1 MSVSTRKI
9 KVISL
14 NTPFAIRQVTEC
26 FALFPL
32 IGYELKV
39 VESQQLYASK
49 ISNSDLIPSIH
60 DLFGAVIDRISD
72 IAIVPAKDLPYPLP
86 SELEVIALLDSEES
100 DELVLNKDFI
110 YVEKLDEESEPLE
123 GNRAVVAL
131 KEMPE
136 LKDIFESRDIRRHF
150 GKVTLVGFGP
160 GNSDL
165 LTLGGDKALSNA
177 DIIFHD
183 DLLDQS
189 FPEKYIAEKFYVGK
203 RKDCHSFR
211 QDRINRLL
219 FNAAKVGKSV
229 VRLKGG
235 DPMVFAHGGE
245 ELEYLHRNFVEA
257 TVIPGVSA
265 GIAVAAYTKIPLTHR
280 GISSSVAFVSGHS
293 ESVQIPKTDT
303 LVCFMGGFNVR
314 MIAQKAIKEGKRPDT
329 PVMLVHNISLPDQQ
343 EFFSTL
349 EELAISDE
357 KYPTPIIIVIGKV
370 VSLRNNSEIEVLK
383 PIFLVTGTSAEK
395 YNNLGTVIHQPLI
408 EVNRIKPYPELE
420 NYFRNLDQ
428 FEWIFFTSR
437 YTVQFFFEF
446 LNHYGRDSRSL
457 AHLKIASMGEITTQ
471 SLKKHGI
478 MPDLQP
484 ADESSEGLIKHLEL
498 KRVRAARVLIPRS
511 NLGLPVLPENLNR
524 LGWEVTRPV
533 FYENKYP
540 DNLKKL
546 DLSKVQTIVFPA
558 PSCVTN
564 FVRLYG
570 ELPDDKKYIFRGKET
585 QKRFSELNSYFQHFK
600 LNL

>member
-1 MSVSTRKI
+1 MSGSKMKFKVVSP
-9 KVISL
+9 
-14 NTPFAIRQVTEC
+14 NNPFAIRQVAEC
-26 FALFPL
+26 FALFPV
-32 IGYELKV
+32 IEYELKV
-39 VESQQLYASK
+39 VESQRPDLSE
-49 ISNSDLIPSIH
+49 ICNSDLSTLTQK
-60 DLFGAVIDRISD
+60 LFGSALDRLSD
-72 IAIVPAKDLPYPLP
+72 IAIIPATDLPYPLP
-86 SELEVIALLDSEES
+86 SELEVLALFDSEES
-100 DELVLNKDFI
+100 RELVLNPGFI
-110 YVEKLDEESEPLE
+110 YMEQLDCQNEPLE
-123 GNRAVVAL
+123 GNLAVLAL
-131 KEMPE
+131 KERPE
-136 LKDIFESRDIRRHF
+136 LKHVFESKDIRRHF

-165 LTLGGDKALSNA
+165 LTLGGDKALANA
-177 DIIFHD
+177 NIIFHD

-189 FPEKYIAEKFYVGK
+189 FPEKYKAEKFYVGK

-219 FNAAKVGKSV
+219 FNAAKAGKCV

-245 ELEYLHRNFVEA
+245 ELEYLHRNFVEVN
-257 TVIPGVSA
+257 VIPGVSA

-280 GISSSVAFVSGHS
+280 GISSSVAFMSGHS

-303 LVCFMGGFNVR
+303 VVCFMGGFNVR

-349 EELAISDE
+349 EDLSKSNE
-357 KYPTPIIIVIGKV
+357 KFPTPIIIVIGKV
-370 VSLRNNSEIEVLK
+370 VSLRNNSEIEVCK
-383 PIFLVTGTSAEK
+383 PVLLVTGTSADT
-395 YNNLGTVIHQPLI
+395 YNMLGTVMHQPLI
-408 EVNRIKPYPELE
+408 EINRIEPHAELE

-428 FEWIFFTSR
+428 FDWIFFTSR

-446 LNHYGRDSRSL
+446 LNHYGRDTRSL
-457 AHLKIASMGEITTQ
+457 AHLKIASMGEITTKE
-471 SLKKHGI
+471 LKNHGI
-478 MPDLQP
+478 LPDLQP
-484 ADESSEGLIKHLEL
+484 SDESSEGLIKDLEL
-498 KRVRAARVLIPRS
+498 KKIHAARVLIPRS

-524 LGWEVTRPV
+524 LGWEVSRPA

-570 ELPDDKKYIFRGKET
+570 ELPENKKYIFRGKET
-585 QKRFSELNSYFQHFK
+585 QKRFSELNSALH
-600 LNL
+600 